1 MSKTGHLRK
10 ISLVLSIIMI
20 FSLVIGSTINAT
32 TEASKRSEAK
42 QAGQKADEFYQ
53 KVGEAEAKIRTITE
67 EINNKQ
73 AEINS
78 TKANIEKTKQDIDKQ
93 NDALNNRLSVMYK
106 TGSIGII
113 EVILSSSDINE
124 LLTNI
129 SMVQRILSNDKKVLK
144 ELKKKRKD
152 LEKLQD
158 ELSKQEENL
167 KKSQEEIQSIR
178 DQYKA
183 DAEEYKRQ
191 EQQLLEEAN
200 NIAAETA
207 RAQAEYDR
215 KLAEQNSSGTSS
227 SGGYLWPLPMNGV
240 ITSEYGYRSDPFLGT
255 MRYHNGLDIAVPT
268 GTPVRS
274 VSDGYVT
281 LSSWYGGY
289 GNCVIISIGNGKSTL
304 YGHLNSRA
312 CTAGQYVTKGQIVG
326 YVGSTGRSTGPHL
339 HFTLFLNGRDINPY
353 SLY

>member
-1 MSKTGHLRK
+1 MNKPDHIRK
-10 ISLVLSIIMI
+10 ISLILSIMMI
-20 FSLVIGSTINAT
+20 LSLAIGNAVYAT

-42 QAGQKADEFYQ
+42 QAGQKANEFYQ
-53 KVGEAEAKIRTITE
+53 KVGEAESKIRAIQQD
-67 EINNKQ
+67 INNKQ

-78 TKANIEKTKQDIDKQ
+78 TKANIEKTKEEIEKQ

-129 SMVQRILSNDKKVLK
+129 SMVQRILSNDKLVLK

-152 LEKLQD
+152 LENLEI

-178 DQYKA
+178 DKYKA
-183 DAEEYKRQ
+183 DADEYKRQ
-191 EQQLLEEAN
+191 EQQFIEEAN
-200 NIAAETA
+200 AIAAEAA
-207 RAQAEYDR
+207 RAQAEYER
-215 KLAEQNSSGTSS
+215 KLAEQNVP
-227 SGGYLWPLPMNGV
+227 GGSYMWPLPVKGV

-255 MRYHNGLDIAVPT
+255 MRYHNGIDIAAPI
-268 GTPVRS
+268 GTPVRA

-281 LSSWYGGY
+281 RSSWYGGY
-289 GNCVIISIGNGKSTL
+289 GNCVIISIGGGKSTL
-304 YGHLNSRA
+304 FGHLNSRA
-312 CTAGQYVTKGQIVG
+312 CTAGQYVKKGQTVG
-326 YVGSTGRSTGPHL
+326 YVGTTGRSTGPHL
-339 HFTLFLNGRDINPY
+339 HFTLFLNGKDINPY
-353 SLY
+353 TLY

>member
-1 MSKTGHLRK
+1 MNKPYYLRK
-10 ISLVLSIIMI
+10 ISLILSIMMI
-20 FSLVIGSTINAT
+20 FSLTIGSTIYGT

-53 KVGEAEAKIRTITE
+53 KVGEAESKIRSIQE
-67 EINNKQ
+67 DINNKQ

-78 TKANIEKTKQDIDKQ
+78 TKANIEKTKHDIEEQ
-93 NDALNNRLSVMYK
+93 TDALNTRLSVMYK

-113 EVILSSSDINE
+113 EVILNSSDINE

-152 LEKLQD
+152 LENLET

-183 DAEEYKRQ
+183 DADEYKRQ
-191 EQQLLEEAN
+191 EQKLTEEAN
-200 NIAAETA
+200 AIAAEAA
-207 RAQAEYDR
+207 RAQAEYEK
-215 KLAEQNSSGTSS
+215 KLAEQNSSGASS
-227 SGGYLWPLPMNGV
+227 GGGYLWPLPMKGV

-339 HFTLFLNGRDINPY
+339 HFTLFLNGKDISPY
-353 SLY
+353 TLY